1 MQNITEID
9 GHTIGMVYLAFG
21 SSSAKGA
28 LVSYQS
34 LLQLGVKIPV
44 INIGT
49 VSMPDIPLL
58 PWNGRSPWHPE
69 EGEGKF
75 YAGEIKPFLCD
86 LSPFDYTLYIDAD
99 TEFYGSPI
107 PGFERLA
114 EFDILGREHEI
125 KIRTALSWKESWW
138 SRRGIFNTIEYLGE
152 RAPLFNT
159 GVMFFRKT
167 PDVRELFQDW
177 YFEWL
182 KYPVWD
188 EQLALMRAIATHP
201 EIKKGLLT
209 VQWNGKERMQDQVI
223 RHFFGSGRSRDGDP
237 RAVT

>member
-9 GHTIGMVYLAFG
+9 GHSIGIVYITFG

-28 LVSYQS
+28 QLSYQS
-34 LLQLGVKIPV
+34 LLQLGIQIPV
-44 INIGT
+44 INVGT
-49 VSMPDIPLL
+49 VSMPDIPLI
-58 PWNGRSPWHPE
+58 PWQGRTPWHPE
-69 EGEGKF
+69 EGVGKF

-86 LSPFDYTLYIDAD
+86 LSPFEWNLYLDAD
-99 TEFYGSPI
+99 TEFYDSPI
-107 PGFERLA
+107 PGFEKLSN
-114 EFDILGREHEI
+114 FDVLGREHLM
-125 KIRTALSWKESWW
+125 KIRTALAWRQSWW
-138 SRRGIFNTIEYLGE
+138 SRAGIFNTIEYCGE

-167 PDVRELFQDW
+167 LDVRELFQDW
-177 YFEWL
+177 YTEWL

-188 EQLALMRAIATHP
+188 EQLAFMRAIVDHP
-201 EIKKGLLT
+201 EIQVGKLG
-209 VQWNGKERMQDQVI
+209 VEWNGKERMENQVI